1 MRLTAVLAATIPT
14 ILALGCETPPAAT
27 EGQLVGSSAEHISVF
42 PADRTAIL
50 WVKGLGCPY

>member
-1 MRLTAVLAATIPT
+1 MRLPAVLAATIPM
-14 ILALGCETPPAAT
+14 ILALGCETPLAST